1 MLRLRLLACSP
12 IPVREPSSAP
22 RRRRLGE
29 CFGPIPEPFIVRKT
43 LSPSTDEPINFFTQK
58 SRLQAR
64 TRGDLDIR
72 LTQLIVT
79 VTHDEVAK
87 VDADEDV
94 VAIGLMS
101 DSRDVRSKLLPA
113 LQQATVFGQLAP
125 SNKKDFPSRLGHVRA
140 HLESWR
146 GQLALWVLQVH

>member
-1 MLRLRLLACSP
+1 ML
-12 IPVREPSSAP
+12 
-22 RRRRLGE
+22 
-29 CFGPIPEPFIVRKT
+29 
-43 LSPSTDEPINFFTQK
+43 
-58 SRLQAR
+58 AR

-72 LTQLIVT
+72 LTQLIVI

-94 VAIGLMS
+94 VAIGLKS
-101 DSRDVRSKLLPA
+101 DSRDIRSKLLAA
-113 LQQATVFGQLAP
+113 LQQAMVFGQFAP

-146 GQLALWVLQVH
+146 GQLALWAFQVH